1 MAKTPA
7 ARAAEV
13 KAPAAKPPAKTPP
26 TKSPAKLPAANIP
39 AKLPAAKAPAKTPP
53 AKSPAKLPAAK
64 LPAKATVVKIREPEI
79 KVVDTATT
87 KTTPP
92 AAERPKMPAKAVAE
106 PSMKQLFTSTLISA
120 WSWDYF
126 ASPPSN
132 SLKVCYAMIC

>member
-26 TKSPAKLPAANIP
+26 TKSPAKLPAA
-39 AKLPAAKAPAKTPP
+39 KTPP
-53 AKSPAKLPAAK
+53 AKSPAKLPATKLPAAK
-64 LPAKATVVKIREPEI
+64 LPAKATVVKIKEPEI
-79 KVVDTATT
+79 KVVDAATT
-87 KTTPP
+87 KTTP
-92 AAERPKMPAKAVAE
+92 AATERPKMPAKAVAE